1 MLKLI
6 NSQIRL
12 KIIILYTFLCILMI
26 FQGCSY
32 KTSKWFKEYKQYK
45 CNIIK
50 TEEKIK
56 EDSVKVITPLYNEK
70 KEIENRLNSIDPKR
84 RDDINKIK
92 ADIAKRDSLTKIE
105 INKLNSELAKMQ
117 PGKSEDTKKINDK
130 IADLE
135 LKNTNNQKYLENRIK
150 SIETELQKSADYKK
164 IGEELKA
171 KSQLIKQRSEE
182 NRSKNWQKLK
192 KNQSEI
198 LRMMKEKPE
207 LPEDEFK
214 KRLKEADDKP
224 CD

>member
-1 MLKLI
+1 MIKQILI
-6 NSQIRL
+6 
-12 KIIILYTFLCILMI
+12 IIILMTSLFL
-26 FQGCSY
+26 QGCSY

-45 CNIIK
+45 CNLIK

-56 EDSVKVITPLYNEK
+56 EDSVKAITPLYNEK
-70 KEIENRLNSIDPKR
+70 KEVENRLNMIDPKR
-84 RDDINKIK
+84 RDEINKIK
-92 ADIAKRDSLTKIE
+92 ADIAKRDSLSKAE
-105 INKLNSELAKMQ
+105 IKKLNEELKKNPPAA
-117 PGKSEDTKKINDK
+117 DTKKINDK
-130 IADLE
+130 IADLD

-150 SIETELQKSADYKK
+150 SIETELQKSPEYKK

-171 KSQLIKQRSEE
+171 KTQLIKQRSEE

-214 KRLKEADDKP
+214 KRLKEADDNP